1 MADLLSIGLSGLAAS
16 KTQLSITGHNISNVN
31 TPGYSRQDA
40 TQATRSPQFSG
51 AGYIGS
57 GTTLVEVRRSYSEF
71 LTSQLRSSTSL
82 SGDVEAYKSQIDQLD
97 SLLAGTTT
105 GITPSLQK
113 FFSAMQTAAE
123 DPANIPARQLV
134 LAEAE
139 GLARRFNTVYDRLSE
154 QNNFTNK
161 QMSAVTD
168 QVNRL
173 AGSIGKLNE
182 SIAIAA
188 ANGKQPNDLLD
199 ARDEAVRQL
208 SGYIGVTVVPQD
220 DSSFNIF
227 IGSGQPLVVGSA
239 VAKLE
244 VVPGQGD
251 PNRHEVQFISGGSRQ
266 GITSQISG
274 GELGGLVRYRQ
285 EVLDSTMNSLGR
297 LALAVSDQVNT
308 QLGQGLDL
316 KGQVGSAL
324 FGDYNDPALA
334 KLRVNAFA
342 ENTGNIQPELYITAS
357 DLLTT
362 SDYRVEF
369 DGAGYT
375 ARRLSDGKAMT
386 VSPAAPGAYPAT
398 LTFSDPN
405 VTPPALPR
413 DQGFE
418 LVIGSS
424 PAAGDKFSLQPTR
437 RGASDIKATLDQ
449 ADQLAFAAPMRAE
462 SKLQNR
468 GTGVIGQPSLV
479 AGPSPISRT
488 ALAVANLPLGANLS
502 ADGKTYTLGALPT
515 GWSYVAKGGDPIV
528 PQRSANGDLIE
539 PLADQDGN
547 PLARVMDEDGQP
559 LEVNGQPVVAP
570 AMTLGNSNT
579 VRLAYAA
586 ADGETYQFELSMSGR
601 PMAGDEF
608 ALAFNQN
615 GVSDNRNAL
624 KLVELQS
631 KQTVGV
637 TGGIAGSGFSF
648 TDGYGELVER
658 VGTLTAQ
665 ARMDSEATGAILK
678 QATDNRDSLSAVNLD
693 EEAANLIKFEQYY
706 NASAQII
713 QVARS
718 LFDTLISSFR

>member
-1 MADLLSIGLSGLAAS
+1 MADLLNIGLSGLAAS
-16 KTQLSITGHNISNVN
+16 KTQLSITGHNITNVN

-40 TQATRSPQFSG
+40 SQATRSAQFSG

-57 GTTLVEVRRSYSEF
+57 GTTLVDVRRTYSEF

-82 SGDVEAYKSQIDQLD
+82 YSDVAAYKSQIDQLD
-97 SLLAGTTT
+97 SLLAGSTT
-105 GITPSLQK
+105 GITPSLQS
-113 FFSAMQTAAE
+113 FFSALQTAAE

-154 QNNFTNK
+154 QNSFTNK
-161 QMSAVTD
+161 QMAAVTD

-173 AGSIGKLNE
+173 AGSIGSLNE
-182 SIAIAA
+182 AIAIAA

-208 SGYIGVTVVPQD
+208 STYIGVTVVPQD

-227 IGSGQPLVVGSA
+227 IGSGQPLVVGSS
-239 VAKLE
+239 VARLE

-266 GITSQISG
+266 GITSQITG
-274 GELGGLVRYRQ
+274 GELGGLIRYRE

-297 LALAVSDQVNT
+297 LALAVSDQINS

-316 KGQVGSAL
+316 KGQVGAAL

-334 KLRVNAFA
+334 KLRVNAYS
-342 ENTGNIQPELYITAS
+342 GNSGNAQPALNITDTS
-357 DLLTT
+357 VLTT
-362 SDYRVEF
+362 SDYLMEY
-369 DGAGYT
+369 DGTNYKV
-375 ARRLSDGKAMT
+375 RRLSDNQPMT
-386 VSPAAPGAYPAT
+386 VTTAADGT
-398 LTFSDPN
+398 LTITDRSG
-405 VTPPALPR
+405 R
-413 DQGFE
+413 DQGFQI
-418 LVIGSS
+418 VPGTPA
-424 PAAGDKFSLQPTR
+424 PAAGDKFTLQPTR
-437 RGASDIKATLDQ
+437 RGATDISAVLDQ
-449 ADQLAFAAPMRAE
+449 ADQLAFASPVRAG
-462 SKLQNR
+462 SDLQNA
-468 GTGVIGQPSLV
+468 GTGAISQPDMV
-479 AGPSPISRT
+479 AAPSPIDLAELNT
-488 ALAVANLPLGANLS
+488 AFGSGLNLTANVNAN
-502 ADGKTYTLGALPT
+502 GTYTLTDAGSLPA
-515 GWSYVAKGGDPIV
+515 GWSYVDEK
-528 PQRSANGDLIE
+528 
-539 PLADQDGN
+539 GN
-547 PLARVMDEDGQP
+547 PLTA
-559 LEVNGQPVVAP
+559 AP
-570 AMTLGNSNT
+570 TLQSGNSNT
-579 VRLAYAA
+579 VRLAYTGAS
-586 ADGETYQFELSMSGR
+586 GETYRFDFSVSGR
-601 PMAGDEF
+601 PQTDDSF
-608 ALAFNQN
+608 SLTFNQS

-624 KLVELQS
+624 KLADLQS

-637 TGGIAGSGFSF
+637 DGSVAGSGFSF

-665 ARMDSEATGAILK
+665 ARMDSEATGSILK

>member
-16 KTQLSITGHNISNVN
+16 KTQLSITGHNITNVN

-57 GTTLVEVRRSYSEF
+57 GTSLVDIRRTYSEF

-82 SGDVEAYKSQIDQLD
+82 NSDVEAYKSQIDQLD

-113 FFSAMQTAAE
+113 FFSALQTAAE

-139 GLARRFNTVYDRLSE
+139 GLSRRFNTVYDRLSE

-173 AGSIGKLNE
+173 AGSIGSLNNA
-182 SIAIAA
+182 IAIAA

-227 IGSGQPLVVGSA
+227 IGSGQPLVVGST
-239 VAKLE
+239 VAQLE

-274 GELGGLVRYRQ
+274 GELGGLIRYRE

-342 ENTGNIQPELYITAS
+342 GNSNAQPVLNITDTS
-357 DLLTT
+357 VLTT
-362 SDYRVEF
+362 SDYLMEY
-369 DGAGYT
+369 DGGGYKV
-375 ARRLSDGKAMT
+375 RRLSDNQLMT
-386 VSPAAPGAYPAT
+386 VAENPAGT
-398 LTFSDPN
+398 LSIADKN
-405 VTPPALPR
+405 GR
-413 DQGFE
+413 DQGFQVV
-418 LVIGSS
+418 LGTPA
-424 PAAGDKFSLQPTR
+424 PAAGDKFTLQPTR
-437 RGASDIKATLDQ
+437 RGASDIKTTLDQ
-449 ADQLAFAAPMRAE
+449 ADQLAFAAPVRAE
-462 SKLQNR
+462 SNLQNA
-468 GTGVIGQPSLV
+468 GTGAIGQPDMIS
-479 AGPSPISRT
+479 GPSPISIPALQGVFGSSGATLTFTDPGTVTITGGT
-488 ALAVANLPLGANLS
+488 AQFRNVDSSTSPPTVTYSSTATIQPGQKNTLVVGDANH
-502 ADGKTYTLGALPT
+502 
-515 GWSYVAKGGDPIV
+515 
-528 PQRSANGDLIE
+528 
-539 PLADQDGN
+539 
-547 PLARVMDEDGQP
+547 
-559 LEVNGQPVVAP
+559 
-570 AMTLGNSNT
+570 
-579 VRLAYAA
+579 
-586 ADGETYQFELSMSGR
+586 QFEFSLSGT
-601 PMAGDEF
+601 PKDGDRF
-608 ALAFNQN
+608 SMAFNQS

-624 KLVELQS
+624 KLVDLQT

-637 TGGIAGSGFSF
+637 DAAVNGSGFSF

-665 ARMDSEATGAILK
+665 ARMDSDATGSILK

-718 LFDTLISSFR
+718 LFDTLISTFR

>member
-16 KTQLSITGHNISNVN
+16 KTQLSITGHNITNVN

-57 GTTLVEVRRSYSEF
+57 GTSLVDIRRTYSEF

-82 SGDVEAYKSQIDQLD
+82 NSDVEAYKSQIDQLD

-113 FFSAMQTAAE
+113 FFSALQTAAE

-139 GLARRFNTVYDRLSE
+139 GLSRRFNTVYDRLSE
-154 QNNFTNK
+154 QNSFTNK

-173 AGSIGKLNE
+173 AGSIGSLNE
-182 SIAIAA
+182 AIAVAA

-199 ARDEAVRQL
+199 ARDEAVREL
-208 SGYIGVTVVPQD
+208 STYIGVTVVPQD

-227 IGSGQPLVVGSA
+227 IGSGQPLVVGSSA
-239 VAKLE
+239 ARLE

-251 PNRHEVQFISGGSRQ
+251 PNRHEVQFVSGGSRQ
-266 GITSQISG
+266 TITTQITG
-274 GELGGLVRYRQ
+274 GELGGLIRYRE

-297 LALAVSDQVNT
+297 LALVVSDQVNS

-316 KGQVGSAL
+316 KGQAGSAL
-324 FGDYNDPALA
+324 FGNYNDEALA
-334 KLRVNAFA
+334 KLRVNAFVG
-342 ENTGNIQPELYITAS
+342 NTSNAQPALNITDTS
-357 DLLTT
+357 VLTT
-362 SDYRVEF
+362 SDYLMTF
-369 DGAGYT
+369 DGTLPDGYS
-375 ARRLSDGKAMT
+375 ARRLSDGQPIT
-386 VSPAAPGAYPAT
+386 VELDSGV
-398 LTFSDPN
+398 LTFTDQN
-405 VTPPALPR
+405 GR

-418 LVIGSS
+418 VVVGNPP
-424 PAAGDKFSLQPTR
+424 PALNDKFSLQPTR
-437 RGASDIKATLDQ
+437 RGATDIKTVLDQ
-449 ADQLAFAAPMRAE
+449 ADQLAFAAPVRAE
-462 SKLQNR
+462 SNLQNA
-468 GTGVIGQPSLV
+468 GTGVISQPDMLS
-479 AGPSPISRT
+479 GPSPIDIDDLNT
-488 ALAVANLPLGANLS
+488 AFGNGLNLQATAN
-502 ADGKTYTLGALPT
+502 ADGTYTLTDPLPT
-515 GWSYVAKGGDPIV
+515 GWSYVDSSG
-528 PQRSANGDLIE
+528 NDLGASPE
-539 PLADQDGN
+539 LKSGN
-547 PLARVMDEDGQP
+547 
-559 LEVNGQPVVAP
+559 
-570 AMTLGNSNT
+570 TNT
-579 VRLAYAA
+579 VRLAHT
-586 ADGETYQFELSMSGR
+586 DGYQFEFSLSGR
-601 PMAGDEF
+601 PQTDDSF
-608 ALAFNQN
+608 TLKFNQS

-624 KLVELQS
+624 KLVDLQG

-637 TGGIAGSGFSF
+637 SLGADGKVISGVSL

-678 QATDNRDSLSAVNLD
+678 QAKDNRDSLSAVNLD

-718 LFDTLISSFR
+718 LFDTLISIFR

>member
-1 MADLLSIGLSGLAAS
+1 MADLLSIGLSGLSAS
-16 KTQLSITGHNISNVN
+16 KTQLSITGHNITNVN

-40 TQATRSPQFSG
+40 SQATRSPQFSG

-57 GTTLVEVRRSYSEF
+57 GTSLVDVRRSYSEF

-82 SGDVEAYKSQIDQLD
+82 NSDVEAYKSQIDQLD

-113 FFSAMQTAAE
+113 FFSALQTAAE

-154 QNNFTNK
+154 QNSFTNK

-173 AGSIGKLNE
+173 AGSIGSLNE
-182 SIAIAA
+182 AIAIAA

-220 DSSFNIF
+220 DSSFNVF
-227 IGSGQPLVVGSA
+227 IGSGQPLVVGST

-266 GITSQISG
+266 GITSQITG
-274 GELGGLVRYRQ
+274 GELGGLIRYRE
-285 EVLDSTMNSLGR
+285 EVLDSTINSLGR
-297 LALAVSDQVNT
+297 LSLAVSDQVNT
-308 QLGQGLDL
+308 QLRQGLDL
-316 KGQVGSAL
+316 KGDVGEAL
-324 FGDYNDPALA
+324 FGNYNEPALA

-342 ENTGNIQPELYITAS
+342 GNSNAQPVLNITDPS
-357 DLLTT
+357 VLTT
-362 SDYRVEF
+362 SDYLMEYDASGPKV
-369 DGAGYT
+369 
-375 ARRLSDGKAMT
+375 RRLSDNQLM
-386 VSPAAPGAYPAT
+386 
-398 LTFSDPN
+398 N
-405 VTPPALPR
+405 VTDTTPPTGVLTITDKAGV
-413 DQGFE
+413 DQGFQVV
-418 LVIGSS
+418 LGS
-424 PAAGDKFSLQPTR
+424 PAPVAGDKFSLQPTR
-437 RGASDIKATLDQ
+437 RGAADIKATLDQ
-449 ADQLAFAAPMRAE
+449 ADQLAFAAPVRAE
-462 SKLQNR
+462 SNLQNA
-468 GTGVIGQPSLV
+468 GTGAIGQPDMTS
-479 AGPSPISRT
+479 GPSPISISALQGLFGSNGATLTFTEPDAVTITGGT
-488 ALAVANLPLGANLS
+488 AQFRSVDDSTTPPTVSYSATATIQPGQSNSLVVGDAN
-502 ADGKTYTLGALPT
+502 
-515 GWSYVAKGGDPIV
+515 
-528 PQRSANGDLIE
+528 
-539 PLADQDGN
+539 
-547 PLARVMDEDGQP
+547 
-559 LEVNGQPVVAP
+559 
-570 AMTLGNSNT
+570 
-579 VRLAYAA
+579 
-586 ADGETYQFELSMSGR
+586 YQFEFSLSGTPKDNDR
-601 PMAGDEF
+601 F
-608 ALAFNQN
+608 AMAFNQS

-624 KLVELQS
+624 KLVDLQT

-637 TGGIAGSGFSF
+637 DAAVNGSGFSF

-665 ARMDSEATGAILK
+665 ARMDSEATGSILK

>member
-1 MADLLSIGLSGLAAS
+1 MADLLSIGLSGLSAS
-16 KTQLSITGHNISNVN
+16 KTQLSITGHNITNVN

-40 TQATRSPQFSG
+40 SQATRSPQFSG

-57 GTTLVEVRRSYSEF
+57 GTSLVDVRRSYSEF

-82 SGDVEAYKSQIDQLD
+82 NSDVEAYKSQIDQLD

-113 FFSAMQTAAE
+113 FFSALQTAAE

-154 QNNFTNK
+154 QNSFTNK

-173 AGSIGKLNE
+173 AGSIGSLNE
-182 SIAIAA
+182 AIAIAA

-220 DSSFNIF
+220 DSSFNVF
-227 IGSGQPLVVGSA
+227 IGSGQPLVVGST

-266 GITSQISG
+266 GITSQITG
-274 GELGGLVRYRQ
+274 GELGGLIRYRE

-297 LALAVSDQVNT
+297 LSLAVSDQVNT
-308 QLGQGLDL
+308 QLRQGLDL
-316 KGQVGSAL
+316 KGDVGEAL
-324 FGDYNDPALA
+324 FGNYNEPALA

-342 ENTGNIQPELYITAS
+342 GNSNAQPVLNITDPS
-357 DLLTT
+357 VLTT
-362 SDYRVEF
+362 SDYLMEYDASGPKV
-369 DGAGYT
+369 
-375 ARRLSDGKAMT
+375 RRLSDNQLMNVT
-386 VSPAAPGAYPAT
+386 ESPAGT
-398 LTFSDPN
+398 LSIADKDG
-405 VTPPALPR
+405 V
-413 DQGFE
+413 DQGFQVV
-418 LVIGSS
+418 LGS
-424 PAAGDKFSLQPTR
+424 PAPVAGDKFSLQPTR
-437 RGASDIKATLDQ
+437 RGAADIKATLDQ
-449 ADQLAFAAPMRAE
+449 ADQLAFAAPVRAE
-462 SKLQNR
+462 SNLQNA
-468 GTGVIGQPSLV
+468 GTGAIGQPDMTS
-479 AGPSPISRT
+479 GPSPISISALQGLFGSNGATLTFTEPDTVTITGGT
-488 ALAVANLPLGANLS
+488 AQFRSVDDSTTPPTVSYSATATIQPGQSNSLVVGDAN
-502 ADGKTYTLGALPT
+502 
-515 GWSYVAKGGDPIV
+515 
-528 PQRSANGDLIE
+528 
-539 PLADQDGN
+539 
-547 PLARVMDEDGQP
+547 
-559 LEVNGQPVVAP
+559 
-570 AMTLGNSNT
+570 
-579 VRLAYAA
+579 
-586 ADGETYQFELSMSGR
+586 YQFEFSLSGTPKDNDR
-601 PMAGDEF
+601 F
-608 ALAFNQN
+608 AMAFNQS

-624 KLVELQS
+624 KLVDLQT

-637 TGGIAGSGFSF
+637 DAAVNGSGFSF

-665 ARMDSEATGAILK
+665 ARMDSEATGSILK

>member
-16 KTQLSITGHNISNVN
+16 KTQLSITGHNITNVN

-40 TQATRSPQFSG
+40 SQATRSPQFSG

-82 SGDVEAYKSQIDQLD
+82 SADVEAYKSQINQLD

-113 FFSAMQTAAE
+113 FFSALQTAAE

-161 QMSAVTD
+161 QMAAVTD

-173 AGSIGKLNE
+173 AGSIGSLNE
-182 SIAIAA
+182 AIAIAA

-220 DSSFNIF
+220 DSSFNVF
-227 IGSGQPLVVGSA
+227 IGSGQPLVVGSK
-239 VAKLE
+239 VARLE

-266 GITSQISG
+266 GITSQITG
-274 GELGGLVRYRQ
+274 GELGGLIRYRE

-297 LALAVSDQVNT
+297 LALSVSDQVNA

-324 FGDYNDPALA
+324 FGNYNDPALA
-334 KLRVNAFA
+334 KLRVNAFV
-342 ENTGNIQPELYITAS
+342 GNSNAQPLMNITDTS
-357 DLLTT
+357 VLTT
-362 SDYRVEF
+362 SDYLMEY
-369 DGAGYT
+369 DGSSYK
-375 ARRLSDGKAMT
+375 ARRLSDNQLMT
-386 VSPAAPGAYPAT
+386 VAENPVGT
-398 LTFSDPN
+398 LSFTDKN
-405 VTPPALPR
+405 GR
-413 DQGFE
+413 DQGFQVV
-418 LVIGSS
+418 LGN
-424 PAAGDKFSLQPTR
+424 PAPTAGDKFSLQPTR

-449 ADQLAFAAPMRAE
+449 ADQLAFAAPVRAQ
-462 SKLQNR
+462 STLQNS
-468 GTGVIGQPSLV
+468 GTGAIGQPNLLS
-479 AGPSPISRT
+479 APSPIDPA
-488 ALAVANLPLGANLS
+488 ALAAAFEGLTLTY
-502 ADGKTYTLGALPT
+502 DGSGLTLPT
-515 GWSYVAKGGDPIV
+515 P
-528 PQRSANGDLIE
+528 
-539 PLADQDGN
+539 
-547 PLARVMDEDGQP
+547 
-559 LEVNGQPVVAP
+559 AP
-570 AMTLGNSNT
+570 AGLVLSPSTVTAGQTNTLNLTLTTGTAPNEQQYS
-579 VRLAYAA
+579 
-586 ADGETYQFELSMSGR
+586 FEFTLSGR
-601 PMAGDEF
+601 PAAGDTF
-608 ALAFNQN
+608 TFNYNQS

-624 KLVELQS
+624 KLVDLQS

-637 TGGIAGSGFSF
+637 TAGIAGSGFSF

-693 EEAANLIKFEQYY
+693 DEAANLIKFEQYY

-718 LFDTLISSFR
+718 LFDTLISTFR

>member
-1 MADLLSIGLSGLAAS
+1 MADLLSIGLSGLSAS
-16 KTQLSITGHNISNVN
+16 KTQLSITGHNITNVN

-40 TQATRSPQFSG
+40 SQATRSPQFSG

-57 GTTLVEVRRSYSEF
+57 GTSLVDVRRSYSEF

-82 SGDVEAYKSQIDQLD
+82 NSDVEAYKSQIDQLD

-113 FFSAMQTAAE
+113 FFSALQTAAE

-154 QNNFTNK
+154 QNSFTNK
-161 QMSAVTD
+161 QMSAITD

-173 AGSIGKLNE
+173 AGSIGSLNE
-182 SIAIAA
+182 AIAIAA

-220 DSSFNIF
+220 DSSFNVF
-227 IGSGQPLVVGSA
+227 IGSGQPLVVGST

-266 GITSQISG
+266 GITSQITG
-274 GELGGLVRYRQ
+274 GELGGLIRYRE

-297 LALAVSDQVNT
+297 LSLAVSDQVNT
-308 QLGQGLDL
+308 QLRQGLDL
-316 KGQVGSAL
+316 KGDVGEAL
-324 FGDYNDPALA
+324 FGNYNEPALA

-342 ENTGNIQPELYITAS
+342 GNSNAQPVLNITDPS
-357 DLLTT
+357 VLTT
-362 SDYRVEF
+362 SDYLMEYDPSGPKV
-369 DGAGYT
+369 
-375 ARRLSDGKAMT
+375 RRLSDNQLM
-386 VSPAAPGAYPAT
+386 
-398 LTFSDPN
+398 N
-405 VTPPALPR
+405 VTDTTPPTGVLTITDKAGV
-413 DQGFE
+413 DQGFQVV
-418 LVIGSS
+418 LGS
-424 PAAGDKFSLQPTR
+424 PAPVAGDKFSLQPTR
-437 RGASDIKATLDQ
+437 RGAADIKATLDQ
-449 ADQLAFAAPMRAE
+449 ADQLAFAAPVRAE
-462 SKLQNR
+462 SNLQNA
-468 GTGVIGQPSLV
+468 GTGAIGQPDMTS
-479 AGPSPISRT
+479 GPSPISISALQGLFGSNGATLTFTEPDTVTITGGT
-488 ALAVANLPLGANLS
+488 AQFRSVDDSTTPPTVSYSATATIQPGQSNSLVVGDAN
-502 ADGKTYTLGALPT
+502 
-515 GWSYVAKGGDPIV
+515 
-528 PQRSANGDLIE
+528 
-539 PLADQDGN
+539 
-547 PLARVMDEDGQP
+547 
-559 LEVNGQPVVAP
+559 
-570 AMTLGNSNT
+570 
-579 VRLAYAA
+579 
-586 ADGETYQFELSMSGR
+586 YQFEFSLSGTPKDNDS
-601 PMAGDEF
+601 F
-608 ALAFNQN
+608 AMAFNQS

-624 KLVELQS
+624 KLVDLQM

-637 TGGIAGSGFSF
+637 DAAVNGSGFSF

-665 ARMDSEATGAILK
+665 ARMDSEATGSILK

>member
-16 KTQLSITGHNISNVN
+16 KTQLSITGHNITNVN

-57 GTTLVEVRRSYSEF
+57 GTSLVDIRRTYSEF

-82 SGDVEAYKSQIDQLD
+82 NSDVNAYKSQIDQLD

-113 FFSAMQTAAE
+113 FFSALQTAAE

-139 GLARRFNTVYDRLSE
+139 GLSRRFNTVYDRLSE

-173 AGSIGKLNE
+173 AGSIGSLNNA
-182 SIAIAA
+182 IAIAA

-227 IGSGQPLVVGSA
+227 IGSGQPLVVGST
-239 VAKLE
+239 VAQLA

-266 GITSQISG
+266 GITSQITG
-274 GELGGLVRYRQ
+274 GELGGLIRYRE

-342 ENTGNIQPELYITAS
+342 GNSNAQPVLNITDTS
-357 DLLTT
+357 VLTT
-362 SDYRVEF
+362 SDYLMEY
-369 DGAGYT
+369 DAGGPKV
-375 ARRLSDGKAMT
+375 RRLSDNQLM
-386 VSPAAPGAYPAT
+386 
-398 LTFSDPN
+398 N
-405 VTPPALPR
+405 VTENPVGTLSIADKNGR
-413 DQGFE
+413 DQGFQ
-418 LVIGSS
+418 LVLGSPA
-424 PAAGDKFSLQPTR
+424 PAAGDKFTLQPTR

-449 ADQLAFAAPMRAE
+449 ADQLAFAAPVRAQ
-462 SKLQNR
+462 SSLQNS
-468 GTGVIGQPSLV
+468 GTGAIGQPNLMS
-479 AGPSPISRT
+479 APSPIDT
-488 ALAVANLPLGANLS
+488 AALS
-502 ADGKTYTLGALPT
+502 AAFEGLTLTYDGTGLTLPT
-515 GWSYVAKGGDPIV
+515 P
-528 PQRSANGDLIE
+528 
-539 PLADQDGN
+539 
-547 PLARVMDEDGQP
+547 
-559 LEVNGQPVVAP
+559 AP
-570 AMTLGNSNT
+570 AGLTLSPASITPGQTNT
-579 VRLAYAA
+579 LNLTLTTGTAPNEQQYSFEFTVSGKPAA
-586 ADGETYQFELSMSGR
+586 NDTFS
-601 PMAGDEF
+601 F
-608 ALAFNQN
+608 NFNQT

-624 KLVELQS
+624 KLVDLQT

-637 TGGIAGSGFSF
+637 DTAVNGSGFSF

-665 ARMDSEATGAILK
+665 ARMDSDATGSILK

-718 LFDTLISSFR
+718 LFDTLISTFR

>member
-1 MADLLSIGLSGLAAS
+1 MADLLNIGLSGLSAS
-16 KTQLSITGHNISNVN
+16 KTQLSITGHNITNVN
-31 TPGYSRQDA
+31 TPGFSRQNA
-40 TQATRSPQFSG
+40 SQATTSPQFSG

-57 GTTLVEVRRSYSEF
+57 GTTLVDVRRTYSEF
-71 LTSQLRSSTSL
+71 LTNQVRSSTALNS
-82 SGDVEAYKSQIDQLD
+82 DVAAYKGQIDQLD
-97 SLLAGTTT
+97 SLLAGSTT
-105 GITPSLQK
+105 GITPSLQS
-113 FFSAMQTAAE
+113 FFSALQTAAE

-134 LAEAE
+134 LAESE

-154 QNNFTNK
+154 QNSFTNK

-173 AGSIGKLNE
+173 AGSIGSLNE
-182 SIAIAA
+182 AIAVAA

-208 SGYIGVTVVPQD
+208 SSYIGVTVVPQD

-227 IGSGQPLVVGSA
+227 IGSGQPLVVGSS
-239 VAKLE
+239 VARLE

-266 GITSQISG
+266 GITSQITG
-274 GELGGLVRYRQ
+274 GELGGLIRYRE

-297 LALAVSDQVNT
+297 LALAVSDQINS

-334 KLRVNAFA
+334 KLRVNAFS
-342 ENTGNIQPELYITAS
+342 GNSSSAQPALNITDTS
-357 DLLTT
+357 QLTT
-362 SDYRVEF
+362 SDYLMEY
-369 DGAGYT
+369 DGTSYKV
-375 ARRLSDGKAMT
+375 RRLSDNQPMT
-386 VSPAAPGAYPAT
+386 VTAAADGT
-398 LTFSDPN
+398 LSITDKN
-405 VTPPALPR
+405 GR
-413 DQGFE
+413 DQGFQI
-418 LVIGSS
+418 VPGTPS
-424 PAAGDKFSLQPTR
+424 PAAGDKFTLQPTR
-437 RGASDIKATLDQ
+437 RGATDISAILDQ
-449 ADQLAFAAPMRAE
+449 ADQLAFASPVRAE
-462 SKLQNR
+462 SDLQNA
-468 GTGVIGQPSLV
+468 GTGTISQPDMVS
-479 AGPSPISRT
+479 APSPIDLAELNAAFGSGLELT
-488 ALAVANLPLGANLS
+488 ATVN
-502 ADGKTYTLGALPT
+502 ADGSYTLTDAGSLPA
-515 GWSYVAKGGDPIV
+515 GWSYVDE
-528 PQRSANGDLIE
+528 N
-539 PLADQDGN
+539 GN
-547 PLARVMDEDGQP
+547 PLTT
-559 LEVNGQPVVAP
+559 AP
-570 AMTLGNSNT
+570 TLQSGNSNS
-579 VRLAYAA
+579 VRLAYTGAS
-586 ADGETYQFELSMSGR
+586 GETYQFDFSVSGR
-601 PMAGDEF
+601 PQTGDSF
-608 ALAFNQN
+608 SLTFNQS

-624 KLVELQS
+624 KLADLQS

-637 TGGIAGSGFSF
+637 DGSVAGSGFSF

-665 ARMDSEATGAILK
+665 ARMDNEATGAILK

>member
-16 KTQLSITGHNISNVN
+16 KTQLSITGHNITNVN

-57 GTTLVEVRRSYSEF
+57 GTTLVDVRRTYSEF

-82 SGDVEAYKSQIDQLD
+82 NRDVEAYKSQIDQLD

-113 FFSAMQTAAE
+113 FFSALQTAAE

-161 QMSAVTD
+161 QMAAVTD

-173 AGSIGKLNE
+173 AGSIGSLNE
-182 SIAIAA
+182 AIAIAA

-220 DSSFNIF
+220 DSSFNVF
-227 IGSGQPLVVGSA
+227 IGSGQPLVVGSK
-239 VAKLE
+239 VARLE

-266 GITSQISG
+266 GITSQITG
-274 GELGGLVRYRQ
+274 GELGGLIRYRE

-297 LALAVSDQVNT
+297 LALSVSDQVNA

-324 FGDYNDPALA
+324 FGNYNDPALA
-334 KLRVNAFA
+334 KLRVNAFV
-342 ENTGNIQPELYITAS
+342 GNSNAQPLMNITDTS
-357 DLLTT
+357 VLTT
-362 SDYRVEF
+362 SDYLMEY
-369 DGAGYT
+369 DGSSYKV
-375 ARRLSDGKAMT
+375 RRLSDNQLMT
-386 VSPAAPGAYPAT
+386 VAENPVGT
-398 LTFSDPN
+398 LSFTDKN
-405 VTPPALPR
+405 GR
-413 DQGFE
+413 DQGFQVV
-418 LVIGSS
+418 LGN
-424 PAAGDKFSLQPTR
+424 PAPTAGDKFSLQPTR

-449 ADQLAFAAPMRAE
+449 ADQLAFAAPVRAQ
-462 SKLQNR
+462 STLQNS
-468 GTGVIGQPSLV
+468 GTGAIGQPNLLS
-479 AGPSPISRT
+479 APSPIDPA
-488 ALAVANLPLGANLS
+488 ALAAAFEGLTLTY
-502 ADGKTYTLGALPT
+502 DGSGLTLPT
-515 GWSYVAKGGDPIV
+515 P
-528 PQRSANGDLIE
+528 
-539 PLADQDGN
+539 
-547 PLARVMDEDGQP
+547 
-559 LEVNGQPVVAP
+559 AP
-570 AMTLGNSNT
+570 AGLVLSPSTVTAGQTNTLNLTLTTGTAPNEQQYS
-579 VRLAYAA
+579 
-586 ADGETYQFELSMSGR
+586 FEFTLSGR
-601 PMAGDEF
+601 PAAGDTF
-608 ALAFNQN
+608 TFNYNQS

-624 KLVELQS
+624 KLVDLQS

-637 TGGIAGSGFSF
+637 TAGIAGSGFSF

-706 NASAQII
+706 NASALII
-713 QVARS
+713 QVSRS
-718 LFDTLISSFR
+718 LFDTLISIFR

>member
-16 KTQLSITGHNISNVN
+16 KTQLSITGHNITNVN

-71 LTSQLRSSTSL
+71 LASQLRSSTSL
-82 SGDVEAYKSQIDQLD
+82 SRDVEAYKSQIDQLD

-113 FFSAMQTAAE
+113 FFSALQTAAE

-173 AGSIGKLNE
+173 AGSIGSLNE
-182 SIAIAA
+182 AIAIAA

-239 VAKLE
+239 AARLE

-266 GITSQISG
+266 GITSQITG
-274 GELGGLVRYRQ
+274 GELGGLIRYRE

-316 KGQVGSAL
+316 KGNVGEAL
-324 FGDYNDPALA
+324 FGNYNDPALA
-334 KLRVNAFA
+334 KLRVNAFV
-342 ENTGNIQPELYITAS
+342 GNSNAQPLINITDS
-357 DLLTT
+357 SVLTT
-362 SDYRVEF
+362 SDYLMEY
-369 DGAGYT
+369 DGTSYKI
-375 ARRLSDGKAMT
+375 RRLSDNQLMKAT
-386 VSPAAPGAYPAT
+386 ENPAGT
-398 LTFSDPN
+398 LSITDEDG
-405 VTPPALPR
+405 R
-413 DQGFE
+413 DQGFQIV
-418 LVIGSS
+418 LGNPP
-424 PAAGDKFSLQPTR
+424 PAPGDKFSLQPTR
-437 RGASDIKATLDQ
+437 RGAADISAVLDQ
-449 ADQLAFAAPMRAE
+449 ADQLAFASPVRAE
-462 SKLQNR
+462 SDLQNA
-468 GTGVIGQPSLV
+468 GTGVIGQPDLV
-479 AGPSPISRT
+479 NGPSPIDKS
-488 ALAVANLPLGANLS
+488 VLS
-502 ADGKTYTLGALPT
+502 AASLSLEVTLSEDGKTYTLGELPNNWSFVSKAGYPLTPKLDDT
-515 GWSYVAKGGDPIV
+515 GNPIV
-528 PQRSANGDLIE
+528 PMV
-539 PLADQDGN
+539 DQDGS
-547 PLARVMDEDGQP
+547 PLTELTDTGGQSFY
-559 LEVNGQPVVAP
+559 AP
-570 AMTLGNSNT
+570 KLALGNSNT
-579 VRLAYAA
+579 VRLAYTAG
-586 ADGETYQFELSMSGR
+586 DETYQFEFSMSGR
-601 PMAGDEF
+601 PQTDDSF
-608 ALAFNQN
+608 SLTFNQN

-624 KLVELQS
+624 KLVDLQS

-637 TGGIAGSGFSF
+637 TAGIAGSGFSF

-718 LFDTLISSFR
+718 LFDTLISTFR

>member
-1 MADLLSIGLSGLAAS
+1 MSDLLSIGLSGLSAS
-16 KTQLSITGHNISNVN
+16 KTQLSITGHNITNVN

-40 TQATRSPQFSG
+40 SQATRSPQFSG

-57 GTTLVEVRRSYSEF
+57 GTTLVEIRRTYSEF
-71 LTSQLRSSTSL
+71 LTNQLRSSTSL
-82 SGDVEAYKSQIDQLD
+82 SSDVEAYKSQINQLD

-105 GITPSLQK
+105 GITPSLQS
-113 FFSAMQTAAE
+113 FFSALQTAAE

-154 QNNFTNK
+154 QNSFTNK

-173 AGSIGKLNE
+173 AGSIGSLNE
-182 SIAIAA
+182 AIAVAA

-208 SGYIGVTVVPQD
+208 STYIGVTVVPQD

-227 IGSGQPLVVGSA
+227 IGSGQPLVVGSSA
-239 VAKLE
+239 ARLE

-266 GITSQISG
+266 GITSQITG
-274 GELGGLVRYRQ
+274 GELGGLIRYRE

-297 LALAVSDQVNT
+297 LALAVSDQVNS

-324 FGDYNDPALA
+324 FGDYNDEALT
-334 KLRVNAFA
+334 KLRVNAFSG
-342 ENTGNIQPELYITAS
+342 NTSNAQPALSITDTS
-357 DLLTT
+357 VLTT
-362 SDYRVEF
+362 SDYLMEY
-369 DGAGYT
+369 DGSLPSGYKV
-375 ARRLSDGKAMT
+375 RRLSDNQPMT
-386 VSPAAPGAYPAT
+386 VQENGGVLSFT
-398 LTFSDPN
+398 DPSG
-405 VTPPALPR
+405 R

-418 LVIGSS
+418 VVVGNPP
-424 PAAGDKFSLQPTR
+424 PALNDKFTLQPTR
-437 RGASDIKATLDQ
+437 RGATDIKTVLDQ
-449 ADQLAFAAPMRAE
+449 ADQLAFAAPA
-462 SKLQNR
+462 SAQSNLQNA
-468 GTGVIGQPSLV
+468 GTGTIGQPDMVS
-479 AGPSPISRT
+479 APSPIN
-488 ALAVANLPLGANLS
+488 LADLKAAFGSGLNLTSTVN
-502 ADGKTYTLGALPT
+502 ADGTYTLTDAADLPS
-515 GWSYVAKGGDPIV
+515 GWSYVDEK
-528 PQRSANGDLIE
+528 
-539 PLADQDGN
+539 GN
-547 PLARVMDEDGQP
+547 PLVDGSGNPRTPTFQS
-559 LEVNGQPVVAP
+559 
-570 AMTLGNSNT
+570 GNSNN
-579 VRLAYAA
+579 VHLAYTPAPPA
-586 ADGETYQFELSMSGR
+586 SGESYQFEFSVSGR
-601 PMAGDEF
+601 PETGDTF
-608 ALAFNQN
+608 SLNFNQS

-624 KLVELQS
+624 KLVDLQS

-637 TGGIAGSGFSF
+637 DGTVAGTGFSL

-665 ARMDSEATGAILK
+665 ARMDSDATGAILK
-678 QATDNRDSLSAVNLD
+678 QAQDNRDSLSAVNLD

-718 LFDTLISSFR
+718 LFDTLISTFR

>member
-16 KTQLSITGHNISNVN
+16 KTQLSITGHNITNVN

-57 GTTLVEVRRSYSEF
+57 GTTLVDVRRTYSEF

-82 SGDVEAYKSQIDQLD
+82 NRDVEAYKSQIDQLD

-113 FFSAMQTAAE
+113 FFSALQTAAE

-161 QMSAVTD
+161 QMAAVTD

-173 AGSIGKLNE
+173 AGSIGSLNE
-182 SIAIAA
+182 AIAIAA

-220 DSSFNIF
+220 DKSFNIF
-227 IGSGQPLVVGSA
+227 IGSGQPLVVGST
-239 VAKLE
+239 VARLE
-244 VVPGQGD
+244 AVPGQGD

-266 GITSQISG
+266 GITSQITG
-274 GELGGLVRYRQ
+274 GELGGLIRYRE

-324 FGDYNDPALA
+324 FGNYNDPALA
-334 KLRVNAFA
+334 RLRVNAFA
-342 ENTGNIQPELYITAS
+342 GNSNAQPVLNITNTSQLS
-357 DLLTT
+357 T
-362 SDYRVEF
+362 SDYLMEY
-369 DGAGYT
+369 DGSSYKI
-375 ARRLSDGKAMT
+375 RRLSDNQLMT
-386 VSPAAPGAYPAT
+386 ATENPAGT
-398 LTFSDPN
+398 LSITDKN
-405 VTPPALPR
+405 GR
-413 DQGFE
+413 DQGFQIV
-418 LVIGSS
+418 LGNPP
-424 PAAGDKFSLQPTR
+424 PAPGDKFSLQPTR

-449 ADQLAFAAPMRAE
+449 ADQLAFAAPIRAE

-479 AGPSPISRT
+479 AGPSPISRD
-488 ALAVANLPLGANLS
+488 ALAVANLSLGANLS

-547 PLARVMDEDGQP
+547 PLARVLDDDGQP

-570 AMTLGNSNT
+570 AMTMGNSNT

-586 ADGETYQFELSMSGR
+586 ADGETYRFELSMSGR

-624 KLVELQS
+624 KLVDLQS

-637 TGGIAGSGFSF
+637 TAGIAGSGFSF

-718 LFDTLISSFR
+718 LFDTLISTFR

>member
-16 KTQLSITGHNISNVN
+16 KTQLSITGHNITNVN

-82 SGDVEAYKSQIDQLD
+82 SADVEAYKSQINQLD

-113 FFSAMQTAAE
+113 FFSALQTAAE

-173 AGSIGKLNE
+173 AGSIGSLNE
-182 SIAIAA
+182 AIAIAA

-220 DSSFNIF
+220 DKSFNIF
-227 IGSGQPLVVGSA
+227 IGSGQPLVVGST
-239 VAKLE
+239 VARLE

-266 GITSQISG
+266 GITSQITG
-274 GELGGLVRYRQ
+274 GELGGLIRYRE

-297 LALAVSDQVNT
+297 LALAVSDQVNA

-324 FGDYNDPALA
+324 FGNYNDPALA
-334 KLRVNAFA
+334 RLRVNAFA
-342 ENTGNIQPELYITAS
+342 GNSNAQPVLNITNTSQLS
-357 DLLTT
+357 T
-362 SDYRVEF
+362 SDYLMEY
-369 DGAGYT
+369 DGGSYKI
-375 ARRLSDGKAMT
+375 RRLSDNQLMT
-386 VSPAAPGAYPAT
+386 ATENPAGT
-398 LTFSDPN
+398 LSITDKN
-405 VTPPALPR
+405 GR
-413 DQGFE
+413 DQGFQIV
-418 LVIGSS
+418 LGNPP
-424 PAAGDKFSLQPTR
+424 PAPGDKFSLQPTR

-449 ADQLAFAAPMRAE
+449 ADQLAFAAPIRAE

-479 AGPSPISRT
+479 AGPSPISRD
-488 ALAVANLPLGANLS
+488 ALAVANLSLGANLS

-547 PLARVMDEDGQP
+547 PLARVLDDDGQP

-570 AMTLGNSNT
+570 AMTMGNSNT

-586 ADGETYQFELSMSGR
+586 ADGETYRFELSMSGR

-624 KLVELQS
+624 KLVDLQS

-637 TGGIAGSGFSF
+637 TAGIAGSGFSF

-718 LFDTLISSFR
+718 LFDTLISTFR

>member
-16 KTQLSITGHNISNVN
+16 KTQLSITGHNITNVN

-57 GTTLVEVRRSYSEF
+57 GTTLVDVRRTYSEF

-82 SGDVEAYKSQIDQLD
+82 NRDVEAYKSQIDQLD

-113 FFSAMQTAAE
+113 FFSALQTAAE

-161 QMSAVTD
+161 QMAAVTD

-173 AGSIGKLNE
+173 AGSIGSLNE
-182 SIAIAA
+182 AIAIAA

-220 DSSFNIF
+220 DSSFNVF
-227 IGSGQPLVVGSA
+227 IGSGQPLVVGSK
-239 VAKLE
+239 VARLE

-266 GITSQISG
+266 GITSQITG
-274 GELGGLVRYRQ
+274 GELGGLIRYRE

-297 LALAVSDQVNT
+297 LALSVSDQVNA

-324 FGDYNDPALA
+324 FGNYNDPALA
-334 KLRVNAFA
+334 KLRVNAFV
-342 ENTGNIQPELYITAS
+342 GNSNAQPLMNITDTS
-357 DLLTT
+357 VLTT
-362 SDYRVEF
+362 SDYLMEY
-369 DGAGYT
+369 DGSSYKV
-375 ARRLSDGKAMT
+375 RRLSDNQLMT
-386 VSPAAPGAYPAT
+386 VAENPVGT
-398 LTFSDPN
+398 LSFKDKN
-405 VTPPALPR
+405 GR
-413 DQGFE
+413 DQGFQVV
-418 LVIGSS
+418 LGN
-424 PAAGDKFSLQPTR
+424 PAPTAGDKFSLQPTR

-449 ADQLAFAAPMRAE
+449 ADQLAFAAPVRAQ
-462 SKLQNR
+462 STLQNS
-468 GTGVIGQPSLV
+468 GTGAIGQPNLLS
-479 AGPSPISRT
+479 APSPIDPA
-488 ALAVANLPLGANLS
+488 ALAAAFEGLTLTY
-502 ADGKTYTLGALPT
+502 DGSGLTLPT
-515 GWSYVAKGGDPIV
+515 P
-528 PQRSANGDLIE
+528 
-539 PLADQDGN
+539 
-547 PLARVMDEDGQP
+547 
-559 LEVNGQPVVAP
+559 AP
-570 AMTLGNSNT
+570 AGLVLSPSTVTAGQTNTLNLTLTTGTAPNEQQYS
-579 VRLAYAA
+579 
-586 ADGETYQFELSMSGR
+586 FEFTLSGR
-601 PMAGDEF
+601 PAAGDTF
-608 ALAFNQN
+608 TFNYNQS

-624 KLVELQS
+624 KLVDLQS

-637 TGGIAGSGFSF
+637 TAGIAGSGFSF

-718 LFDTLISSFR
+718 LFDTLISTFR